1 MISIPIKWAL
11 YLYQLY
17 FDTIVNL
24 ANYETAVY
32 HHQIFCGHSGE
43 TAVIEP
49 KTFKLSLWHFDGMY
63 LSVSTVSSDD
73 QTEQCC
79 MKSNAPNE
87 VLAFASPV
95 LLMTHWLI
103 LAPAVYPSICCFS
116 VVYLPFY
123 QHYPL
128 VLLIQLPSAAL
139 QLTPESF

>member
-1 MISIPIKWAL
+1 MSNSRTEAIRMNMKPMSSGQLWNSCISSSDLVWPLWRNCSNWTSQRL
-11 YLYQLY
+11 S
-17 FDTIVNL
+17 N
-24 ANYETAVY
+24 
-32 HHQIFCGHSGE
+32 HPCGILM
-43 TAVIEP
+43 AYI
-49 KTFKLSLWHFDGMY
+49 
-63 LSVSTVSSDD
+63 SVSALSQVGQND

-116 VVYLPFY
+116 EVYLPFY

-128 VLLIQLPSAAL
+128 DLLTQLPSAAL
-139 QLTPESF
+139 QLTPKSF